1 MKKCLA
7 IVALMFGFA
16 AIGRAGTPQENF
28 YMGQANLSGTTILA
42 STASTTSSGN
52 FTLTIATP
60 TVLYS
65 GGGAYQGR
73 NCFTKFVVQVPTTT
87 VVTIADGDTTKW
99 TLYGVGFGA
108 SGVNT
113 KDLIE
118 DHLGPLCH
126 SVRKKTFFTLTN
138 AHGIST
144 NPASINV
151 EGYTTYGGTL
161 NAGPLQ

>member
-1 MKKCLA
+1 MKKYLA
-7 IVALMFGFA
+7 SLMVVMGMAAVAY
-16 AIGRAGTPQENF
+16 AGTPQETY
-28 YMGQANLSGTTILA
+28 YMGQPPLSGTTILA
-42 STASTTSSGN
+42 STASTSSNGN

-99 TLYGVGFGA
+99 TIYGVGLGA

-113 KDLIE
+113 KDFVE
-118 DHLGPLCH
+118 EHLGPWCT
-126 SVRKKTFFTLTN
+126 SVGNKTLFTLTN
-138 AHGIST
+138 TSGVST
-144 NPASINV
+144 VPQAINV

-161 NAGPLQ
+161 NAGPMQ